1 MELILYFKD
10 IGEMEIQ
17 LRNGRRLIA
26 TLDFSFRGN
35 LDDLLISSV
44 DKILKENRI
53 EALSLKTMR
62 IGGKVDRNSSAY
74 KIALAFI
81 KAWKSAKMVGF

>member
-1 MELILYFKD
+1 MELVLNFKN
-10 IGEMEIQ
+10 IGEVEIR
-17 LRNGRRLIA
+17 LRNGKRLID

-35 LDDLLISSV
+35 LDNLLISSV

-53 EALSLKTMR
+53 EALSLKTLR
-62 IGGKVDRNSSAY
+62 IGGKVDSNSSAY
-74 KIALAFI
+74 KIALAFV